1 MAPSA
6 EQLRDI
12 ANQAEADLNTYEAKT
27 GAGKTSVNDEAGV
40 DSRVE
45 TKFPG
50 AEVKYGQDLS
60 TNAGFN
66 KRIPPEEG
74 GELDAR
80 GRQTRGEHFEG
91 KGGPEDKLAQQLD
104 RAGGYDNA
112 HELSARQPAGEAG
125 ARADTVPEHAG
136 RDLATEGKE
145 AARANAALAEQAGGK
160 TQFKGS
166 DYYRPESVPDSI
178 SAEGYIPPA
187 SVTQASREAENP

>member
-60 TNAGFN
+60 TNASFN

-80 GRQTRGEHFEG
+80 GR
-91 KGGPEDKLAQQLD
+91 
-104 RAGGYDNA
+104 YVVI
-112 HELSARQPAGEAG
+112 SSSSSSY
-125 ARADTVPEHAG
+125 TVPH
-136 RDLATEGKE
+136 LPFLPFTHM
-145 AARANAALAEQAGGK
+145 
-160 TQFKGS
+160 
-166 DYYRPESVPDSI
+166 
-178 SAEGYIPPA
+178 YIPQGY
-187 SVTQASREAENP
+187 TC